1 MTLALFR
8 QEAVDHQR
16 HRLLGDV
23 LVYQPIAQRSLAWLA
38 VAIAAAIGSFLF
50 WGEYAR
56 KEGVH
61 GLLVPDRGV
70 VQVYARNAGTIV
82 ELSVTENQIITEGQ
96 PLLTVQVEQSTQ
108 NGGLA
113 DTVTL
118 EVIARRK
125 IEAEAQIKLAEQNA
139 EFDRRNLVTQIA
151 AIAEEVEQLHKQRE
165 IQTQLA
171 ALAEADVKAA
181 ESLKRSGAVTETE
194 FRRRSEAFL
203 TAAQREADLGRQLV
217 SRNGDL
223 AQTRNKLEQLPVTT
237 ADRISQL
244 RAAVLDLD
252 QRAAEIE
259 GKRAYVARAPIAGR
273 VTALQAA
280 VGTNADGRL
289 PLLTIVPVDGKL
301 QAEIYIPSRA
311 IGFVKPDQ
319 EVRLLYEAFPY
330 QRFGAYRGRV
340 LTVSKAILAASEV
353 PAVIGAKEPVYRAV
367 VELASQTIAAE
378 GQTIPL
384 QAGEQLTANII
395 LDRRTLFEW
404 ILSPLAEVKLLS

>member
-23 LVYQPIAQRSLAWLA
+23 LVYQPIAQRALVWLFVAIA
-38 VAIAAAIGSFLF
+38 VAIASFLF

-61 GLLVPDRGV
+61 GLLVPDRGL

-82 ELSVTENQIITEGQ
+82 ELNVTENQIVTEGQ
-96 PLLTVQVEQSTQ
+96 PLLTIQVEQPTQ
-108 NGGLA
+108 NGGFA

-118 EVIARRK
+118 EVIAHRK
-125 IEAEAQIKLAEQNA
+125 LEAETQIKLAEQNA
-139 EFDRRNLVTQIA
+139 EFDRQSLVTQIA
-151 AIAEEVEQLHKQRE
+151 AIAEEVEYLRKQRE

-171 ALAEADVKAA
+171 ALAEEDVKAA
-181 ESLKRSGAVTETE
+181 ESLRRSGALTELE

-203 TAAQREADLGRQLV
+203 TTAQREADLSRQLA

-223 AQTRNKLEQLPVTT
+223 AQARNKLEQLPVTT
-237 ADRISQL
+237 ADKISQL
-244 RAAVLDLD
+244 RAAVLNLD
-252 QRAAEIE
+252 ERATEIE

-273 VTALQAA
+273 VTALQASM
-280 VGTNADGRL
+280 GTNANSKL

-301 QAEIYIPSRA
+301 QAELYIPSRA
-311 IGFVKPDQ
+311 IGFVKPEQ

-330 QRFGAYRGRV
+330 QRFGAYQGRV
-340 LTVSKAILAASEV
+340 VTVSKAILAASEV

-367 VELASQTIAAE
+367 VALASQTIEAE

-404 ILSPLAEVKLLS
+404 ILSPLAEIKLLS